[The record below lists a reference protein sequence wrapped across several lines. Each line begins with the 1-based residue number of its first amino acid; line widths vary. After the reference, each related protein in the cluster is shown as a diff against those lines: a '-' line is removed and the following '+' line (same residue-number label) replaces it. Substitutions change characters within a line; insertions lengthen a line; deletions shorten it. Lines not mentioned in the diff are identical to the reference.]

1 MRPLTARRDGQ
12 AVGRRLCIATA
23 VALLTLLSY
32 FAFPGHTW
40 LQADT
45 QIYVPILERLYDP
58 AVMPKDP
65 VAQRPHVTFTIYDEV
80 TLNLR
85 RLTGLDLRAVLT
97 LQQLVFRAAG
107 ILGVYLLA
115 TALGLGL
122 PMALLVAATYSLG
135 ATVVG
140 PSVLTIE
147 YEPVPR
153 GFAAPLILLALGL
166 AGRGRDLAAG
176 LAATV
181 AFLYHPPTAA
191 AFWGLYFLLALWP
204 APPAVMARRI
214 AGLAP
219 LAVGV
224 LVLFAASRWQPG
236 VSEPQ
241 MLFSRL
247 DAELEQLQ
255 RWRAPYNWI
264 SLWDAAWIRQHVF
277 LWLVALG
284 AFWRLRGL
292 GAFPQGAD
300 PSGRELRWPILDLE
314 FFLLG
319 LPLVGLLSVPL
330 SYLLLERLKWAVA
343 AQLQPA
349 RNLLYTVALAGI
361 LAAAAGIKAGRR
373 GRWWESCLWFLAVFA
388 IPAHTRLLQ
397 FTSLDWQN
405 PLSRRRILLVA
416 ALAGCSTLAAVL
428 ERSGRRLAGPACVL
442 AALLPFLAIP
452 GFGKVRNY
460 PNLHNPEL
468 EELAAWARAN
478 TPTDAVFL
486 FPDAGR
492 ELFPGIF
499 RGKALR
505 ALYVDW
511 KSGGQVNFLRAF
523 AAEWQTRW
531 RLAMEGGFR
540 SAKMQDYASLGVDY
554 VVLRR
559 PRRLP
564 GRKPV
569 FENSRFVVYRLEP
582 SEVRPAAP
590 RNGSARP
597 ARLWITSTR
606 RPPAFA
612 EG

>member
-1 MRPLTARRDGQ
+1 MNSLVAGRHWKATRRRVCTAG
-12 AVGRRLCIATA
+12 AILA
-23 VALLTLLSY
+23 LTLLSY

-58 AVMPKDP
+58 AVLAKDP
-65 VAQRPHVTFTIYDEV
+65 VAQRPHVAFTIYDEV
-80 TLNLR
+80 TLALR
-85 RLTGLDLRAVLT
+85 RLTGLDLHATLT
-97 LQQLVFRAAG
+97 FQQLVFRAMG
-107 ILGVYLLA
+107 ILGAYLLA
-115 TALGLGL
+115 TALGLSG
-122 PMALLVAATYSLG
+122 PMALLVAGTYSLG

-140 PSVLTIE
+140 PAVLTIE

-153 GFAAPLILLALGL
+153 GFAGPLVLLALGL

-176 LAATV
+176 AAATL

-204 APPAVMARRI
+204 APPAVMTRRI

-224 LVLFAASRWQPG
+224 LLLFAASRWQPG

-241 MLFSRL
+241 ILFSPL
-247 DAELEQLQ
+247 EAELEQLQ

-284 AFWRLRGL
+284 AFWRLRRL
-292 GAFPQGAD
+292 GAFSQSAD
-300 PSGRELRWPILDLE
+300 LAGRGLRWPIFDLE

-319 LPLVGLLSVPL
+319 LPLVGLLCIPL
-330 SYLLLERLKWAVA
+330 SYVLLERMKWALA

-349 RNLLYTVALAGI
+349 RNLLYMVALAGI
-361 LAAAAGIKAGRR
+361 LAAAAAVKAGERR
-373 GRWWESCLWFLAVFA
+373 RWWEAWLWFLVVFA
-388 IPAHTRLLQ
+388 IPAHMRLLQ
-397 FTSLDWQN
+397 FTSLELVN
-405 PLSRRRILLVA
+405 PLSRRRVFLVA
-416 ALAGCSTLAAVL
+416 ALAASSTLAVL
-428 ERSGRRLAGPACVL
+428 LMRSGRRAAVAACTLAG
-442 AALLPFLAIP
+442 LLPFFAIP
-452 GFGKVRNY
+452 SFGKVRNY
-460 PNLHNPEL
+460 PNLHAREL
-468 EELAAWARAN
+468 DELAAWARSS
-478 TPTDAVFL
+478 TPPEAVFL

-511 KSGGQVNFLRAF
+511 KSGGQVNFLRGF
-523 AAEWQTRW
+523 AAEWRTRW
-531 RLAMEGGFR
+531 QLAMEGGFR
-540 SAKMQDYASLGVDY
+540 SAKVEHYASLGVDY

-559 PRRLP
+559 PRNLP

-569 FENSRFVVYRLEP
+569 YENSRFVVYKLEHSAGRP
-582 SEVRPAAP
+582 SPPP
-590 RNGSARP
+590 RDGSAVPR
-597 ARLWITSTR
+597 
-606 RPPAFA
+606 
-612 EG
+612 